1 MEALTNMMSLIDV
14 NSESIPEGD
23 YLKLCNFMMDV
34 HKAIPKKV
42 APTPFQP
49 VTIPEDVRNR
59 RTNIYNDMR
68 RVSDEL
74 RRTRS
79 SMKTL
84 KIRKRVTESVRRDA
98 IRDAGQRMGLTL
110 RRFTLECLQ
119 LQGVVIPNASHFYK
133 EYMERTNSANQI
145 LLNGLTEK
153 LNGELQEWDRLGI
166 AHVGVEHEYEELG
179 YYFN

>member
-1 MEALTNMMSLIDV
+1 MDSLTNMMSLIDV
-14 NSESIPEGD
+14 NSKSIPEGD

-34 HKAIPKKV
+34 HKALPKKV
-42 APTPFQP
+42 VPTFAD
-49 VTIPEDVRNR
+49 IPEDVRNR

-98 IRDAGQRMGLTL
+98 IRDVGQRMGLTL

-133 EYMERTNSANQI
+133 EYMERTNSANQL

>member
-1 MEALTNMMSLIDV
+1 MDSLTNMMSLIDV
-14 NSESIPEGD
+14 NSKSIPEGD

-34 HKAIPKKV
+34 HKALPKKV
-42 APTPFQP
+42 VPTFAD
-49 VTIPEDVRNR
+49 IPEDVRNR

-68 RVSDEL
+68 HISDEL

-79 SMKTL
+79 SMKSL

-98 IRDAGQRMGLTL
+98 IRDVGQRMGLTL

-133 EYMERTNSANQI
+133 EYMERTNSANQT

-166 AHVGVEHEYEELG
+166 AYVGVEQEYEELG
-179 YYFN
+179 YFFN

>member
-1 MEALTNMMSLIDV
+1 MDSLTNMMSLIDV
-14 NSESIPEGD
+14 NSKSIPEGD

-34 HKAIPKKV
+34 HKALPKKV
-42 APTPFQP
+42 VPTFAD
-49 VTIPEDVRNR
+49 IPEDVRNR

-133 EYMERTNSANQI
+133 EYMERTNSANQL

>member
-1 MEALTNMMSLIDV
+1 MDSLTNMMSLIDV
-14 NSESIPEGD
+14 NSKSIPEGD

-34 HKAIPKKV
+34 HKALPKKV
-42 APTPFQP
+42 VPTFAD
-49 VTIPEDVRNR
+49 IPEDVRNR

-79 SMKTL
+79 SMKSL

-119 LQGVVIPNASHFYK
+119 LQGVVIPNACHFYK

-166 AHVGVEHEYEELG
+166 AYVGVEQEFEDLG
-179 YYFN
+179 YNLI

>member
-14 NSESIPEGD
+14 NSKSIPEGD

-42 APTPFQP
+42 APTPA
-49 VTIPEDVRNR
+49 TIPEDVRNR

-79 SMKTL
+79 SMKSL

-98 IRDAGQRMGLTL
+98 IRDVGQRMGLTL

-166 AHVGVEHEYEELG
+166 AHVGVEQEFEELG

>member
-1 MEALTNMMSLIDV
+1 MDSLTNMMSLIDV
-14 NSESIPEGD
+14 NSKSIPEGD

-34 HKAIPKKV
+34 HKALPKKV
-42 APTPFQP
+42 VPTFAD
-49 VTIPEDVRNR
+49 IPEDVRNR

-68 RVSDEL
+68 HISDEL

>member
-1 MEALTNMMSLIDV
+1 
-14 NSESIPEGD
+14 
-23 YLKLCNFMMDV
+23 
-34 HKAIPKKV
+34 
-42 APTPFQP
+42 
-49 VTIPEDVRNR
+49 
-59 RTNIYNDMR
+59 
-68 RVSDEL
+68 
-74 RRTRS
+74 
-79 SMKTL
+79 MKSL

-98 IRDAGQRMGLTL
+98 IRDVGQRMGLTL

>member
-1 MEALTNMMSLIDV
+1 MDSLTNMMSLIDV
-14 NSESIPEGD
+14 NSKSIPEGD

-34 HKAIPKKV
+34 HKALPKKV
-42 APTPFQP
+42 VPTFAD
-49 VTIPEDVRNR
+49 IPEDVRNR

-68 RVSDEL
+68 HISDEL

-166 AHVGVEHEYEELG
+166 AHVGVEQEFEELG

>member
-1 MEALTNMMSLIDV
+1 MDSLTNMMSLIDV
-14 NSESIPEGD
+14 NSKSIPEGD

-34 HKAIPKKV
+34 HKALPKKV
-42 APTPFQP
+42 VPTFAD
-49 VTIPEDVRNR
+49 IPEDVRNR

-68 RVSDEL
+68 HISDEL

-166 AHVGVEHEYEELG
+166 AHVGVEQEYEELG

>member
-1 MEALTNMMSLIDV
+1 MSLIDQ

-34 HKAIPKKV
+34 HKALPKKV
-42 APTPFQP
+42 VPTFAD
-49 VTIPEDVRNR
+49 IPEDVRNR

-79 SMKTL
+79 SMKSL
-84 KIRKRVTESVRRDA
+84 KIRNRVTESVRRDA
-98 IRDAGQRMGLTL
+98 IRDVGQRIGLTL

-166 AHVGVEHEYEELG
+166 AYVGVEQEFEELG

>member
-68 RVSDEL
+68 RVSDEMK
-74 RRTRS
+74 RIRS
-79 SMKTL
+79 SMNAL
-84 KIRKRVTESVRRDA
+84 KIRERVTEGVRRHAIMDA
-98 IRDAGQRMGLTL
+98 ANRMGFSIGSPTIESL
-110 RRFTLECLQ
+110 REK
-119 LQGVVIPNASHFYK
+119 GVVIPDARTFYK

-166 AHVGVEHEYEELG
+166 AFIGVEQEYEELG
-179 YYFN
+179 YFFN

>member
-1 MEALTNMMSLIDV
+1 MDSLTNMMSLIDV
-14 NSESIPEGD
+14 NSKSIPEGD

-34 HKAIPKKV
+34 HKALPKKV
-42 APTPFQP
+42 VPTFAD
-49 VTIPEDVRNR
+49 IPEDVRNR

-68 RVSDEL
+68 HISDEL

-79 SMKTL
+79 SMKSL

-98 IRDAGQRMGLTL
+98 IRDAGLRMGLTL

-119 LQGVVIPNASHFYK
+119 LQGVVIPNACHFYK

-166 AHVGVEHEYEELG
+166 AYVGVEQEFEDLG
-179 YYFN
+179 YNLI

>member
-1 MEALTNMMSLIDV
+1 MDSLTNMMSLIDV
-14 NSESIPEGD
+14 NSKSIPEGD

-34 HKAIPKKV
+34 HKALPKKV
-42 APTPFQP
+42 VPTFAD
-49 VTIPEDVRNR
+49 IPEDVRNR

-98 IRDAGQRMGLTL
+98 IRDVGQRMGLTL

>member
-1 MEALTNMMSLIDV
+1 
-14 NSESIPEGD
+14 
-23 YLKLCNFMMDV
+23 
-34 HKAIPKKV
+34 
-42 APTPFQP
+42 
-49 VTIPEDVRNR
+49 
-59 RTNIYNDMR
+59 MR
-68 RVSDEL
+68 HISDEL

-79 SMKTL
+79 SMKSL

-98 IRDAGQRMGLTL
+98 IRDAGLRMGLTL

-119 LQGVVIPNASHFYK
+119 LQGVVIPNACHFYK

-166 AHVGVEHEYEELG
+166 AYVGVEQEFEDLG
-179 YYFN
+179 YNLI